1 MDFPRAPL
9 PRMARVRQQLPDEHL
24 PDVAGAVRDAL
35 TQGGLRDRI
44 KPGRRVAITAGSRGI
59 ANIQAVIRTVAEEI
73 RSAGA
78 EPFVVPAMGS
88 HGGATVEGQ
97 RAVLAEYGITEA
109 EVGAPILATMDTFTV
124 GHLDVGTACYMDRHA
139 WEGDAVV
146 IVGRIKA
153 HTAFRGD
160 IESGLCKMLSIG
172 LGKQRG
178 AETVHARG
186 LKDTVPEVASV
197 LLGSG
202 KVALGLGLVENAYH
216 KLHTVQAVGPDAF
229 HATDAELLKLAN
241 GLLPRV
247 PFDHLDLL
255 IVDELG
261 KNVSGSGMDY
271 NIVGMWRR
279 IGGEKRPDFNQIA
292 VLNITP
298 QSEGNGLGVGIAG
311 FTNRRVFDQLDL
323 QKTYMNGLTSGAL
336 EASKIPIVMAS
347 DREACEAALKAAN
360 PSGPPRVAWI
370 KNTLELEGLLVSEA
384 LLPEVAEIST
394 LVVDGE
400 AADLACDASGRFVRE
415 GGRVLLTSEA
425 GAAVA
430 ARG

>member
-1 MDFPRAPL
+1 
-9 PRMARVRQQLPDEHL
+9 MARVRQELQDEHL
-24 PDVAGAVRDAL
+24 PDVVGAVRDAL
-35 TQGGLRDRI
+35 AQGGLRERVQ
-44 KPGRRVAITAGSRGI
+44 PGQRVAITAGSRGI
-59 ANIQAVIRTVAEEI
+59 ANIQAVIRTVVEEV
-73 RSAGA
+73 RAVGA

-109 EVGAPILATMDTFTV
+109 EVGAPILATMDTV
-124 GHLDVGTACYMDRHA
+124 VVGTLEDGTPCSMDRHA

-146 IVGRIKA
+146 VVNRVKA

-178 AETVHARG
+178 AEMVHSRG
-186 LKDTVPEVASV
+186 LKDTIPAVASV

-216 KLHTVQAVGPDAF
+216 KLHTVRAAGPDDFLA
-229 HATDAELLKLAN
+229 ADRELLTLAN
-241 GLLPRV
+241 SLLPRV
-247 PFDHLDLL
+247 PFDDLDLL

-271 NIVGMWRR
+271 NVVGMWRR
-279 IGGEKRPDFNQIA
+279 IGGEKRPDFRQIA
-292 VLNITP
+292 VLTITP

-311 FTNRRVFDQLDL
+311 FTTRRVFDTLDL

-336 EASKIPIVMAS
+336 EASKIPIVLAS
-347 DREACEAALKAAN
+347 DREACEVALKAAN
-360 PSGPPRVAWI
+360 AAGAPRVAWI
-370 KNTLELEGLLVSEA
+370 KNTLELQDLLVSEA

-394 LVVDGE
+394 LVIDGE
-400 AADLACDASGRFVRE
+400 PADLATDQSGTFVRE
-415 GGRVLLTSEA
+415 GGRVLLATEA
-425 GAAVA
+425 GAA
-430 ARG
+430 ARR